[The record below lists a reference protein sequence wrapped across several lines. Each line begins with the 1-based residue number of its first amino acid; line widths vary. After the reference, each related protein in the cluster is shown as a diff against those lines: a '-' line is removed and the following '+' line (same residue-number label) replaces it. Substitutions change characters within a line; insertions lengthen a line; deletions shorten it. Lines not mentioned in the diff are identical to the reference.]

1 MFYKKLD
8 NGKYRFFEKYF
19 DENQG
24 KWRQVTVTMNSK
36 SRVSQSEAKSMLSK
50 KIEDYLSKSEKN
62 NVLTIH
68 EVYIE
73 WRKLRNEE
81 IKISTSYVEE
91 NAFKKFIKKYG
102 EKNITEITSQDLQNF
117 LFNQQI
123 SRETRKL
130 RKSYY
135 KLFFDYALKVG
146 YIEVNPMNQVILPKS
161 RVTLE
166 EINRK
171 KNKFLTR
178 REMKMLLDYISM
190 RNVHKDKG
198 MLFEF
203 LFLTGLRIGEAL
215 ALRWQNVDVENKLLN
230 IHHTLNFHGSVS
242 DDRKLLSPKTIYSY
256 RTISINDRCI
266 EILKYFQEKNT
277 NVEFLF
283 LNNKGGILDKNNLN
297 FAFKKLCQECFG
309 DSAEKRKYSLHM
321 LRHSHITLLVEM
333 NIPIKVIMERVG
345 HSNEKMILQVYSHV
359 TQTMKEDLKNK
370 LDNLFI

>member
-171 KNKFLTR
+171 K
-178 REMKMLLDYISM
+178 I
-190 RNVHKDKG
+190 
-198 MLFEF
+198 
-203 LFLTGLRIGEAL
+203 
-215 ALRWQNVDVENKLLN
+215 
-230 IHHTLNFHGSVS
+230 NF
-242 DDRKLLSPKTIYSY
+242 
-256 RTISINDRCI
+256 
-266 EILKYFQEKNT
+266 
-277 NVEFLF
+277 
-283 LNNKGGILDKNNLN
+283 
-297 FAFKKLCQECFG
+297 
-309 DSAEKRKYSLHM
+309 
-321 LRHSHITLLVEM
+321 
-333 NIPIKVIMERVG
+333 
-345 HSNEKMILQVYSHV
+345 
-359 TQTMKEDLKNK
+359 
-370 LDNLFI
+370 

>member
-1 MFYKKLD
+1 MFYKKLAS
-8 NGKYRFFEKYF
+8 GKYRYFEKYF
-19 DENQG
+19 DENTR

-36 SRVSQSEAKSMLSK
+36 SRASQAEAKNKLSK
-50 KIEDYLSKSEKN
+50 KIEDYLSESEKN

-81 IKISTSYVEE
+81 IKISTTYVEE

-130 RKSYY
+130 RKTYY

-146 YIEVNPMNQVILPKS
+146 YIEVNPVNQVILPKS

-178 REMKMLLDYISM
+178 REMKMLLDYIST

-215 ALRWQNVDVENKLLN
+215 ALRWENVDVENKLLN
-230 IHHTLNFHGSVS
+230 IHHTLNFHASVS

-266 EILKYFQEKNT
+266 EILKHFQEKNP

-283 LNNKGGILDKNNLN
+283 LNNKGNILDKNNLN
-297 FAFKKLCQECFG
+297 FVFKKLCQECFG
-309 DSAEKRKYSLHM
+309 ERAEERKYSLHM

-345 HSNEKMILQVYSHV
+345 HANEKMILQVYSHV

-370 LDNLFI
+370 LDNIFI

>member
-1 MFYKKLD
+1 MK
-8 NGKYRFFEKYF
+8 
-19 DENQG
+19 
-24 KWRQVTVTMNSK
+24 
-36 SRVSQSEAKSMLSK
+36 
-50 KIEDYLSKSEKN
+50 KN

-81 IKISTSYVEE
+81 IKISTTYVEE

-146 YIEVNPMNQVILPKS
+146 YIEVNPVNQVILPKS

-178 REMKMLLDYISM
+178 REMKMLLDYIST

-203 LFLTGLRIGEAL
+203 L
-215 ALRWQNVDVENKLLN
+215 D
-230 IHHTLNFHGSVS
+230 
-242 DDRKLLSPKTIYSY
+242 
-256 RTISINDRCI
+256 
-266 EILKYFQEKNT
+266 
-277 NVEFLF
+277 
-283 LNNKGGILDKNNLN
+283 
-297 FAFKKLCQECFG
+297 
-309 DSAEKRKYSLHM
+309 
-321 LRHSHITLLVEM
+321 
-333 NIPIKVIMERVG
+333 
-345 HSNEKMILQVYSHV
+345 
-359 TQTMKEDLKNK
+359 
-370 LDNLFI
+370 